1 MGDRPRGLL
10 GGGLNAYG
18 LYDAREGRIAVAALE
33 PHFRARLYSSLG
45 VGCRRRPHVDVRIRT
60 AAEWE
65 SWAIAHDLPLCAVSD
80 EPLKPASS
88 SDRHKLSPE

>member
-1 MGDRPRGLL
+1 VL

-18 LYDAREGRIAVAALE
+18 LYHAKEGRIAVAALE

-45 VGCRRRPHVDVRIRT
+45 VDPNADLTSTFKSRS

-65 SWAIAHDLPLCAVSD
+65 SWATGRDLPLCAVRGD
-80 EPLKPASS
+80 
-88 SDRHKLSPE
+88 PE